1 MKRRKIVI
9 DASLQNEL
17 IQEVEQLPPPLQR
30 KVIIYA
36 HSLKKYV
43 PKGTAGKD
51 LREFA
56 GILSPEE
63 AEAMLKVIEEGC
75 ERIDPNGW

>member
-1 MKRRKIVI
+1 MI
-9 DASLQNEL
+9 DASFQNEL
-17 IQEVEQLPPPLQR
+17 IHEVEQLSPPLQR
-30 KVIIYA
+30 KVLEYA
-36 HSLKKYV
+36 HSLKTRT

-56 GILSPEE
+56 GILSPQE
-63 AEAMLKVIEEGC
+63 AETMLKVIEEGC

>member
-1 MKRRKIVI
+1 MI

-17 IQEVEQLPPPLQR
+17 IREVEQLPQPLQK
-30 KVIIYA
+30 KVLEYA
-36 HSLKKYV
+36 HSLKKRT
-43 PKGTAGKD
+43 PRGTSGKE

-56 GILSPEE
+56 GILTPEE
-63 AEAMLKVIEEGC
+63 AKAMIKVIEEGC